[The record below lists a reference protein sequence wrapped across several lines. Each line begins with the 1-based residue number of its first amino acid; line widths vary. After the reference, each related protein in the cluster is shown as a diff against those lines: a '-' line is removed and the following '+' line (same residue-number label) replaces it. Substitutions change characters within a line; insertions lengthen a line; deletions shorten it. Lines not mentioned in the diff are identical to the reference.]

1 MLFEKGGESALVST
15 GALNLNIA
23 GLDDSRV
30 CQIEVP
36 LLTVA
41 ETKKLV
47 DTYGPEQKPYMFI
60 YTHSCG
66 HPVLVRTLCEYLK
79 ANHWRLDEKHFSN
92 LLAYSFDYNLS
103 RTMADLMRTLL
114 ADTTDR
120 ALLNRL

>member
-1 MLFEKGGESALVST
+1 MLIFVKELSFSLMIKLCYLIDYSKILIKEGKGGESVLVST

-41 ETKKLV
+41 ETDELV
-47 DTYGPEQKPYMFI
+47 NTYGPEQNLHMFI
-60 YTHSCG
+60 HTLSCG

-79 ANHWRLDEKHFSN
+79 TNHWRLDEKHFPN
-92 LLAYSFDYNLS
+92 LLAYNFD
-103 RTMADLMRTLL
+103 
-114 ADTTDR
+114 
-120 ALLNRL
+120 